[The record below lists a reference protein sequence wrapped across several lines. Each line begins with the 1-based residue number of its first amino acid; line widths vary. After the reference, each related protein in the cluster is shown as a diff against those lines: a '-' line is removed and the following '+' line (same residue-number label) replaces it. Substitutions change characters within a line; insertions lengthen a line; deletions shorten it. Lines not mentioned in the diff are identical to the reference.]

1 VNILIVDDE
10 ALARSRLNTL
20 LTDCAGDTVNSIQ
33 QAADALQAWAIL
45 QERAIDLVML
55 DIHMPGLNGLGLA
68 QQIQSLDSPPNII
81 FVTAHPEHALQ
92 AFDLQAIDYLTKPV
106 RLERLQQALNKNK
119 TLLRRSQQTPILT
132 IHERGK
138 THRVALDDVLYFKA
152 ELKYLTVRTP
162 EKAYLLEGALNDLEQ
177 KYASRFVRIHRNA
190 LVARACI
197 QTLEKINQ
205 DAMGENWAVRV
216 LGVPDTLLVSRRQ
229 LHLVRQILKA
239 APA

>member
-20 LTDCAGDTVNSIQ
+20 LGDCADDAIGSVQ
-33 QAADALQAWAIL
+33 QAADALQAWGIL
-45 QERAIDLVML
+45 QKNAIDLVML

-68 QQIQSLDSPPNII
+68 QQIQSLDAPPNII

-106 RLERLQQALNKNK
+106 RLERLQQALNKCK
-119 TLLRRSQQTPILT
+119 TLLQRAQKTPILT

-138 THRVALDDVLYFKA
+138 THRVALDDVLYVKA
-152 ELKYLTVRTP
+152 ELKYLTVRTV

-177 KYASRFVRIHRNA
+177 KYASRFIRIHRNA

-205 DAMGENWAVRV
+205 DDMGENWVVRV
-216 LGVPDTLLVSRRQ
+216 LGVPDALLVSRRQ

-239 APA
+239 TSA